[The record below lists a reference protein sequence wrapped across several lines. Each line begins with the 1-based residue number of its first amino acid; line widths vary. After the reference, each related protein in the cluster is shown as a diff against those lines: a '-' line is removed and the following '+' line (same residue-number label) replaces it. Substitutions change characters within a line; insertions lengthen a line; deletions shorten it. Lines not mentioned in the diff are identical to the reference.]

1 MAWERIDSTVLTF
14 EGLSCLFGTIL
25 STSLFGSIHVLL
37 RSSFN
42 SEVMGSFD
50 SDEHDEVRDI
60 CGVEGVVTGS
70 GSVVDVE
77 DDDDEVE
84 ETVVEVVDVG
94 ALVDGASLK

>member
-1 MAWERIDSTVLTF
+1 
-14 EGLSCLFGTIL
+14 
-25 STSLFGSIHVLL
+25 
-37 RSSFN
+37 
-42 SEVMGSFD
+42 MGSFD

-77 DDDDEVE
+77 DDDDEVVE